1 MSTLIIETNTNNLAA
16 IYANEILDQ
25 VVTKKNN
32 ALRAMRRVV
41 AIVLFAISFV
51 TISSALNL
59 AYGKKFSAKKSSAR
73 VASKIRQ
80 VGSRARQATMVA
92 RHATHMVAV
101 RAKHAVASGEF
112 RLLNIYKNLQATN
125 PEYVHAMNTATEGK
139 ASWYG
144 GMFHGRKTA
153 MGTTYDMYAMTAA
166 HRTLPLGT
174 WVKVT
179 NVQNG
184 KDVIVQ
190 VTDRGPY
197 VADRVMDLSKA
208 AATEL
213 GYYNAGTTKIKM
225 DIIGQGYA
233 SANEAEAALNQ
244 MASRDTQIAQ
254 ASIIPTSFS
263 ISTRTTNVA
272 NDSDVVS
279 GILDAIAS
287 TVTAPVSAIADIFA

>member
-1 MSTLIIETNTNNLAA
+1 MSTLIIETNNISNLTA
-16 IYANEILDQ
+16 IYTNEILDQ
-25 VVTKKNN
+25 VVTKKND

-41 AIVLFAISFV
+41 AIVLFTLSFV
-51 TISSALNL
+51 TLSSTLNL
-59 AYGKKFSAKKSSAR
+59 AYGKKATIKKTVAAKI
-73 VASKIRQ
+73 SK
-80 VGSRARQATMVA
+80 VGSRARK
-92 RHATHMVAV
+92 ATHIVATHA
-101 RAKHAVASGEF
+101 RKAVASGEF
-112 RLLNIYKNLQATN
+112 RLLNIYKNLQAAN
-125 PEYVHAMNTATEGK
+125 PGYVAQMNNATAGK

-179 NVQNG
+179 NVENG

-213 GYYNAGTTKIKM
+213 GYFNAGTTQIKM

-233 SANEAEAALNQ
+233 SADEAEAALNQ
-244 MASRDTQIAQ
+244 TASANTQMAQ
-254 ASIIPTSFS
+254 ASIIPTSFD

-287 TVTAPVSAIADIFA
+287 TVTAPVNAIAEIFA

>member
-16 IYANEILDQ
+16 IYTNEILDQ
-25 VVTKKNN
+25 VVNKKNDV
-32 ALRAMRRVV
+32 LRAMRRIV

-51 TISSALNL
+51 TISSAVNL
-59 AYGKKFSAKKSSAR
+59 AYGKKHSAKKVSAR

-80 VGSRARQATMVA
+80 VGSRAK
-92 RHATHMVAV
+92 HATHFVAV

-125 PEYVHAMNTATEGK
+125 PSYVHAMNTATAGK

-213 GYYNAGTTKIKM
+213 GYYNAGTTQIKM

-233 SANEAEAALNQ
+233 SADEAEAALNQ
-244 MASRDTQIAQ
+244 TASRDTQITQ
-254 ASIIPTSFS
+254 ASIIPASFDV
-263 ISTRTTNVA
+263 STRTANIA
-272 NDSDVVS
+272 NDSDVVT

-287 TVTAPVSAIADIFA
+287 TVTAPVSAIAEIFA

>member
-1 MSTLIIETNTNNLAA
+1 MSTLTIETNTNNLARMSDHAA
-16 IYANEILDQ
+16 IYTNEILDQ
-25 VVTKKNN
+25 VVSKKNDV
-32 ALRAMRRVV
+32 LRAMRKVV
-41 AIVLFAISFV
+41 AIALFAISFV

-59 AYGKKFSAKKSSAR
+59 AYGKKVTAKKTSQR

-80 VGSRARQATMVA
+80 VGSRAKK
-92 RHATHMVAV
+92 ATHIVAV
-101 RAKHAVASGEF
+101 RAKHAAASGEF
-112 RLLNIYKNLQATN
+112 RLLNIYKNLQASN
-125 PEYVHAMNTATEGK
+125 PSYVQAMNNATAGK

-213 GYYNAGTTKIKM
+213 GYFNAGTTQIKM

-233 SANEAEAALNQ
+233 SADEAEAALNQ
-244 MASRDTQIAQ
+244 TASTGTQIAQ
-254 ASIIPTSFS
+254 ASIIPTSFD
-263 ISTRTTNVA
+263 ISTRTANVSA
-272 NDSDVVS
+272 DSDVVS

-287 TVTAPVSAIADIFA
+287 TVTAPVNAIAEIFA